1 MDLQGYIKLDFRYYL
16 AKHIKAENLN
26 PMRGYSISEIKE
38 LISGRNK
45 AKIEYEKQYDQVK
58 TGKIGFQDL
67 YNEVENYL
75 LKCLDGNSLPVH
87 FDKDVKTK
95 SFTILRFEEYGELWA
110 TFDFYKFLVS
120 ESKSHNNPSDD
131 TAAKIFV
138 SHSSKDEGLVRDFV
152 DRILLLGLNMQNE
165 DIFCTSIEGMD
176 IKSGEDFRNKIKQQL
191 KESEIIIQLITE
203 NYKQSEVCLNEMGAA
218 WVLNAK
224 VIPFIVEPIRYDNVG
239 FIHNT
244 TQLLKLNT
252 KKDLLKF
259 KDDHKGFFNSS
270 DFNISR
276 YDQQIDEFLK
286 IFQSKVLEFKPTT
299 KRQYIPTQKEI
310 ESYFSRFLEPDIDIM
325 GLMIKA
331 QPNIADCKAIFSEKY
346 FREVYSF
353 HSMIYRSMLE
363 GKENWDQ
370 ISTKDVFD
378 IRSFTKDDLK
388 KEATNE
394 RKRIFLES
402 LRPNIIFFTVNF
414 KNYGAEYGTSFSFWT
429 FINGRWV
436 FFPKPWR
443 TIYSLADLKV
453 NDGTLQKIVKTI
465 NRFGIGKEL
474 NKEGIEMEFFITHLI
489 HELKKQAK

>member
-1 MDLQGYIKLDFRYYL
+1 MNLQDYIKLDFKYYL

-45 AKIEYEKQYDQVK
+45 AKIEHERQYDKVK

-67 YNEVENYL
+67 YNEIENYL
-75 LKCLDGNSLPVH
+75 LNCLDGNSVH

-95 SFTILRFEEYGELWA
+95 SFTILRFEEYGEIWA

-120 ESKSHNNPSDD
+120 ESKNQSTPSHNTS
-131 TAAKIFV
+131 AKIFV

-165 DIFCTSIEGMD
+165 DIFCTSIEGMG
-176 IKSGEDFRNKIKQQL
+176 IKSGDDFRNKIKQQL

-224 VIPFIVEPIRYDNVG
+224 VVPFIVEPIRYDNIG

-244 TQLLKLNT
+244 TQLLKLNK

-259 KDDHKGFFNSS
+259 KDDHKDFFNSTS
-270 DFNISR
+270 FNLSR

-286 IFQSKVLEFKPTT
+286 VFQSKVLQFKPMF
-299 KRQYIPTQKEI
+299 KKQFIPTQKEI
-310 ESYFSRFLEPDIDIM
+310 ESYFSRFLEPDIDVV
-325 GLMIKA
+325 GLMLKA
-331 QPNIADCKAIFSEKY
+331 QPNIADCKAIFTEEY

-353 HSMIYRSMLE
+353 NSMIYRSMLE
-363 GKENWDQ
+363 GEGNLDQ

-378 IRSFTKDDLK
+378 IRSTKKDELE
-388 KEATNE
+388 KEVTSE
-394 RKRIFLES
+394 RKRIFVES
-402 LRPNIIFFTVNF
+402 LRPNVIFFTVSF
-414 KNYGAEYGTSFSFWT
+414 KNYGTEYGTSFSFWV

-443 TIYSLADLKV
+443 TIYSVADLKT
-453 NDGTLQKIVKTI
+453 DETLQKIVKTI

-474 NKEGIEMEFFITHLI
+474 NKEGVEMEFFIAHLI
-489 HELKKQAK
+489 QELKKQAK